1 MLGYLVRRVL
11 SALVV
16 IVCVVF
22 VVSSMSKLVPGDIV
36 DMMEAGNPGMTE
48 QDKAVLREQL
58 GVNKP
63 LLRTFFDYTTG
74 IVLRGDFGNSTRFR
88 SSAAVLIGERIPATL
103 ELALTAL
110 LLALVIAMPLGIL
123 CALRQGTAIDYFG
136 TLVSVLGIA
145 VPGFLVGILLILIF
159 SVELGWLPSTGYKGS
174 VVVAAWNALLA
185 WDFAILWDRLRYILM
200 PAASLAFAVIAL
212 NVRLIRSTMLEVIR
226 QDYLQFARAKGV
238 PERTVYLKHAF
249 RNALIPTVT
258 IVGLQLGNLLGG
270 TYIIEN
276 VFAWPGIGRLA
287 VQSIFWR
294 DYPLIQANV
303 LIAACLFV
311 VLNILVDLTYRLIDP
326 RIRYARR

>member
-63 LLRTFFDYTTG
+63 LLQTFFDYTTG

-110 LLALVIAMPLGIL
+110 VLALVIAMPLGIL

-136 TLVSVLGIA
+136 TIVSVLGIA
-145 VPGFLVGILLILIF
+145 VPGFLVGIILILIF

>member
-22 VVSSMSKLVPGDIV
+22 VVSAMSKLVPGDIV

-48 QDKAVLREQL
+48 QDKAALREQL

-63 LLRTFFDYTTG
+63 VFETFTAYLGG
-74 IVLRGDFGNSTRFR
+74 IFRGDLGRSTRLR

-103 ELALTAL
+103 ELAVTAL
-110 LLALVIAMPLGIL
+110 VLALIVALPLGIL
-123 CALRQGTAIDYFG
+123 CALKQGTAIDYFG
-136 TLVSVLGIA
+136 TIVSVFGVAIPNFLIGI
-145 VPGFLVGILLILIF
+145 ILILVF
-159 SVELGWLPSTGYKGS
+159 SVELEWLPSTGYKGS
-174 VVVAAWNALLA
+174 IVVAAWEALMA
-185 WDFAILWDRLRYILM
+185 WDWGVLWDRLRYFLM
-200 PAASLAFAVIAL
+200 PATSLAFFVIAL
-212 NVRLIRSTMLEVIR
+212 NTRLIRSTMLEVLR
-226 QDYLQFARAKGV
+226 QEYLQFARAKGV

-258 IVGLQLGNLLGG
+258 IVGLQLGTLLGG
-270 TYIIEN
+270 TFIIEN

-294 DYPLIQANV
+294 DYPLIQASILV
-303 LIAACLFV
+303 AACVFV
-311 VLNILVDLTYRLIDP
+311 ILNLLVDLIYRLIDP
-326 RIRYARR
+326 RIRYVRH

>member
-22 VVSSMSKLVPGDIV
+22 VVSAISKLVPGDIV

-63 LLRTFFDYTTG
+63 VFETFTSYLAG
-74 IVLRGDFGNSTRFR
+74 IFRGDLGNSTRLR
-88 SSAAVLIGERIPATL
+88 SSAAVLIAERVPATL

-110 LLALVIAMPLGIL
+110 LLALIVALPLGII
-123 CALRQGTAIDYFG
+123 CALRQGTLIDYFG
-136 TLVSVLGIA
+136 TIVSTFGVA
-145 VPGFLVGILLILIF
+145 VPNFLIGIILILVF
-159 SVELGWLPSTGYKGS
+159 SVELQWLPSTGYKGS
-174 VVVAAWNALLA
+174 VVVAAWEALKA
-185 WDFAILWDRLRYILM
+185 WDESVLWDRLRYILM
-200 PAASLAFAVIAL
+200 PAVSLAFFAIAL
-212 NVRLIRSTMLEVIR
+212 NTRLIRSTMLEVIR

-238 PERTVYLKHAF
+238 PERVVYLKHAF

-258 IVGLQLGNLLGG
+258 IVGLQLGTLLGG
-270 TYIIEN
+270 TFIIEN

-294 DYPLIQANV
+294 DYPLIQASILVAACVFV
-303 LIAACLFV
+303 LINLAV
-311 VLNILVDLTYRLIDP
+311 ELVYRLIDP
-326 RIRYARR
+326 RIRYVRH

>member
-1 MLGYLVRRVL
+1 MLGYLVRRLL
-11 SALVV
+11 SALLV

-22 VVSSMSKLVPGDIV
+22 VVSAMSKLVPGDIV

-63 LLRTFFDYTTG
+63 VLQTFVDYLGG
-74 IVLRGDFGNSTRFR
+74 IMRGDLGNSTRFR
-88 SSAAVLIGERIPATL
+88 SGAAGLIGERVPATL

-110 LLALVIAMPLGIL
+110 ILALLVALPLGIL
-123 CALRQGTAIDYFG
+123 CALKQGTAVDYFG
-136 TLVSVLGIA
+136 TILSVMGVA
-145 VPGFLVGILLILIF
+145 VPGFLVGIILILVF
-159 SVELGWLPSTGYKGS
+159 SVELQLLPSTGYKGS
-174 VVVAAWNALLA
+174 VVVAAWDALVK

-200 PAASLAFAVIAL
+200 PAASLAFAVIAI

-238 PERTVYLKHAF
+238 PERSVYLKHAF

-258 IVGLQLGNLLGG
+258 IVGLQIGNLLGG

-311 VLNILVDLTYRLIDP
+311 VLNIVIDVLYRLIDP
-326 RIRYARR
+326 RIRYGSR

>member
-1 MLGYLVRRVL
+1 MFGYLVRRVL

-22 VVSSMSKLVPGDIV
+22 VVSAISKLVPGDIV

-48 QDKAVLREQL
+48 QDKEVLREQL

-63 LLRTFFDYTTG
+63 IFETFTSYLVG
-74 IVLRGDFGNSTRFR
+74 IFKGDLGNSTRLR
-88 SSAAVLIGERIPATL
+88 SSAAVLIGERVPATL

-110 LLALVIAMPLGIL
+110 FFALVIALPLGII
-123 CALRQGTAIDYFG
+123 CALKQGTVVDYFG
-136 TLVSVLGIA
+136 TILSVLGVA
-145 VPGFLVGILLILIF
+145 VPGFLVGVILILVF
-159 SVELGWLPSTGYKGS
+159 SVELQWLPSTGYKGS

-185 WDFAILWDRLRYILM
+185 WDFSILWDRLRYILM
-200 PAASLAFAVIAL
+200 PAASLAFAVVAI

-238 PERTVYLKHAF
+238 PERTVYLRHAF

-311 VLNILVDLTYRLIDP
+311 FLNILVDVTYRLIDP

>member
-110 LLALVIAMPLGIL
+110 VLALVIAMPLGIL

-136 TLVSVLGIA
+136 TIVSVLGIA

>member
-145 VPGFLVGILLILIF
+145 VPGFLVGLLLLLIL

>member
-1 MLGYLVRRVL
+1 MFGYLVRRVL

-22 VVSSMSKLVPGDIV
+22 VVSAISKLVPGDIV

-63 LLRTFFDYTTG
+63 LLRTFYDYSTG

-110 LLALVIAMPLGIL
+110 VLALVIAMPLGIL
-123 CALRQGTAIDYFG
+123 CALKQGTAIDYFG
-136 TLVSVLGIA
+136 TIISVLGIA
-145 VPGFLVGILLILIF
+145 VPGFLVGIILILIF

-174 VVVAAWNALLA
+174 VVVAAWNALVS

-311 VLNILVDLTYRLIDP
+311 VLNILVDLIYRLIDP

>member
-136 TLVSVLGIA
+136 TIVSVLGIA

>member
-270 TYIIEN
+270 TYIIDN

>member
-22 VVSSMSKLVPGDIV
+22 VVSAMSKLVPGDIV

-48 QDKAVLREQL
+48 QDKAALREQL

-63 LLRTFFDYTTG
+63 VFETFTAYLGG
-74 IVLRGDFGNSTRFR
+74 IFRGDLGRSTRLR

-103 ELALTAL
+103 ELAVTAL
-110 LLALVIAMPLGIL
+110 VLALIVALPLGIL
-123 CALRQGTAIDYFG
+123 CALKQGTAIDYFG
-136 TLVSVLGIA
+136 TIVSVFGVAIPNFLIGI
-145 VPGFLVGILLILIF
+145 ILILVF
-159 SVELGWLPSTGYKGS
+159 SVELEWLPSTGYKGS
-174 VVVAAWNALLA
+174 IVVAAWEALMA
-185 WDFAILWDRLRYILM
+185 WDWGVLWDRLRYILM
-200 PAASLAFAVIAL
+200 PATSLAFFVIAL
-212 NVRLIRSTMLEVIR
+212 NTRLIRSTMLEVLR
-226 QDYLQFARAKGV
+226 QEYLQFARAKGV

-258 IVGLQLGNLLGG
+258 IVGLQLGTLLGG
-270 TYIIEN
+270 TFIIEN

-294 DYPLIQANV
+294 DYPLIQASILV
-303 LIAACLFV
+303 AACVFV
-311 VLNILVDLTYRLIDP
+311 ILNLLVDLIYRLIDP
-326 RIRYARR
+326 RIRYVRH

>member
-63 LLRTFFDYTTG
+63 LLQTFFDYTTG

-110 LLALVIAMPLGIL
+110 VLALVIAMPLGIL
-123 CALRQGTAIDYFG
+123 CALKQGTAIDYFG
-136 TLVSVLGIA
+136 TIVSVLGIA
-145 VPGFLVGILLILIF
+145 VPGFLVGIILILIF

>member
-136 TLVSVLGIA
+136 TIVSVLGIA

-303 LIAACLFV
+303 LFAACLFV

>member
-110 LLALVIAMPLGIL
+110 VLALVIAMPLGIL

-136 TLVSVLGIA
+136 TIVSVLGIA
-145 VPGFLVGILLILIF
+145 VPGFLVGIILILIF

>member
-136 TLVSVLGIA
+136 TIVSVLGIA

-185 WDFAILWDRLRYILM
+185 
-200 PAASLAFAVIAL
+200 
-212 NVRLIRSTMLEVIR
+212 
-226 QDYLQFARAKGV
+226 
-238 PERTVYLKHAF
+238 
-249 RNALIPTVT
+249 
-258 IVGLQLGNLLGG
+258 
-270 TYIIEN
+270 
-276 VFAWPGIGRLA
+276 
-287 VQSIFWR
+287 
-294 DYPLIQANV
+294 
-303 LIAACLFV
+303 
-311 VLNILVDLTYRLIDP
+311 
-326 RIRYARR
+326 

>member
-1 MLGYLVRRVL
+1 M
-11 SALVV
+11 
-16 IVCVVF
+16 
-22 VVSSMSKLVPGDIV
+22 
-36 DMMEAGNPGMTE
+36 
-48 QDKAVLREQL
+48 
-58 GVNKP
+58 
-63 LLRTFFDYTTG
+63 
-74 IVLRGDFGNSTRFR
+74 
-88 SSAAVLIGERIPATL
+88 
-103 ELALTAL
+103 
-110 LLALVIAMPLGIL
+110 
-123 CALRQGTAIDYFG
+123 
-136 TLVSVLGIA
+136 
-145 VPGFLVGILLILIF
+145 
-159 SVELGWLPSTGYKGS
+159 
-174 VVVAAWNALLA
+174 VAAWNALLA

>member
-63 LLRTFFDYTTG
+63 LLQTFFDYTTG

-110 LLALVIAMPLGIL
+110 VLALVIAMPLGIL

-136 TLVSVLGIA
+136 TIVSVLGIA
-145 VPGFLVGILLILIF
+145 VPGFLVGIILILIF

-200 PAASLAFAVIAL
+200 PATSLAFAVIAL